1 MKENGVDVKN
11 TNIFVVG
18 NKSDLKSKVKL
29 ILIES
34 REKITKKKRYLKI

>member
-18 NKSDLKSKVKL
+18 NKSDLKSKVKF

-34 REKITKKKRYLKI
+34 REKISKKKNLI